1 MSRVE
6 ATCGAAAVLVRVLV
20 AAVDAVADVDAL
32 VDMDA
37 LAGVDA
43 LADVASTAA
52 LAFATFCGR
61 GVSIAA

>member
-20 AAVDAVADVDAL
+20 AAVEAAAD
-32 VDMDA
+32 
-37 LAGVDA
+37 VDA
-43 LADVASTAA
+43 LADVGPVADKASTAA